1 MITNF
6 LISILYYIVALITSP
21 LRLFSDYSVPADVNS
36 SLATAANYMAILNSI
51 IPLTTLLGIFG
62 IVLVFEGFIVT
73 YRIIRWLYQ
82 KIPTI
87 N

>member
-21 LRLFSDYSVPADVNS
+21 LRLLSDYSIPANINT
-36 SLATAANYMAILNSI
+36 SLATAGNYIAILNTI
-51 IPLTTLLGIFG
+51 FPVTTLLSVFG
-62 IVLVFEGFIVT
+62 IVIIFEGFIVG

-82 KIPTI
+82 KIPGI